1 MSNTYLLHIDTAQA
15 TTVTPSGQASI
26 SKVDG
31 NPFQCTVILGN
42 RHRALKSISLKNAQ
56 VPIGFFNVRAPY
68 NTINV
73 NSVVSTV
80 IPGNYTYDAFQSALN
95 TAVTSG
101 VGVFG
106 RNTLTNQMTFLS
118 SSGTATFNVQPETL
132 GSFLGFTNGQQGSF
146 ITGTNSYIINFD
158 TYLSVWIE
166 NLGTSS
172 LEPSQITFKIPVDVG
187 SGGIVH
193 YSELKQHEQFVPVSD
208 MGVRVD
214 RLNITVLDRF
224 GNLLN
229 NNGLDWSF
237 TLQVTSD
244 T

>member
-1 MSNTYLLHIDTAQA
+1 MSNTYLIHVDTAQPS
-15 TTVTPSGQASI
+15 TVTPSGQASI
-26 SKVDG
+26 SKVGG

-42 RHRALKSISLKNAQ
+42 RHRCLKSISLKNAQ
-56 VPIGFFNVRAPY
+56 IPIGFFNVRAPY
-68 NTINV
+68 NTMNI
-73 NSVVSTV
+73 NSVTYTV
-80 IPGNYTYDAFQSALN
+80 TPGNYTYDAFQTALN
-95 TAVTSG
+95 AAVTPSIG
-101 VGVFG
+101 TFG

-118 SSGTATFNVQPETL
+118 ASGTATMNVQPETL
-132 GSFLGFTNGQQGSF
+132 GSFLGFTDTQQGTF

-158 TYLSVWIE
+158 TYVSIWIE

-172 LEPSQITFKIPVDVG
+172 LEPSQITFKIPIDVG
-187 SGGIVH
+187 SGSILH
-193 YSELKQHEQFVPVSD
+193 YTELKQHEQFVPVSD

-214 RLNITVLDRF
+214 RLNIVVLDRF
-224 GNLLN
+224 GNVLN

>member
-1 MSNTYLLHIDTAQA
+1 
-15 TTVTPSGQASI
+15 
-26 SKVDG
+26 
-31 NPFQCTVILGN
+31 
-42 RHRALKSISLKNAQ
+42 
-56 VPIGFFNVRAPY
+56 
-68 NTINV
+68 
-73 NSVVSTV
+73 
-80 IPGNYTYDAFQSALN
+80 
-95 TAVTSG
+95 
-101 VGVFG
+101 
-106 RNTLTNQMTFLS
+106 MTFLS

-132 GSFLGFTNGQQGSF
+132 GSFLGFTDGQQGSF

-158 TYLSVWIE
+158 TYLSIWIE

-193 YSELKQHEQFVPVSD
+193 YSELKQHEQFIPVTD